1 MSLLTTLSNE
11 LHISPLA
18 FTIVQNFD
26 DVWVDHERWKN
37 WDISGNL
44 DSAYLKTNDVLNLC
58 SKF

>member
-11 LHISPLA
+11 LNISPLA